1 MTRAILAIVCGVV
14 CCLVSPLQADWPT
27 YKSANTRVAAT
38 PQKLSRQLSLRWV
51 YASPVAP
58 ELAWAGPRT
67 EPIEGKIMRHRVD
80 YDRALDVVSAKGR
93 LFFGSSVDNN
103 LYCVD
108 ATTGKFLW
116 TFYTDGPVRLAPTV
130 VQGKVYFGSDDG
142 YAYCLAA
149 EDGKVVWKMR
159 PSPRDERLL
168 ARGRMIS
175 RWPIRSGVLVDGDTA
190 YFAAGIIPHEQVY
203 LVAVNATTGKPVWI
217 NDRISQQDAGRN
229 PLSPQGY
236 LLANE
241 ELLFVPSGRA
251 LPAAFR
257 RSDGEEVYQR
267 IHSWRTAAGGVVGG
281 TRAMLADGQIYAA
294 GAEHFLALDQ
304 KTGAVGFAW
313 IDGKQLTVSGDKGF
327 VSTGAYVV
335 AIDRLQHAEA
345 TKKRQALKLEQRT
358 LQRSKSDFK
367 PEEYREKNS
376 ELTAKINQ
384 LGKIGAIWKT
394 SSKLAS
400 SLVVTGN
407 LLVAGGQDQVATYE
421 VETGKLVW
429 QAKVDGDAVGLVVD
443 GGRLY
448 VSTDLGKIYGFE
460 AQQVSPPN
468 QQVAQWP
475 PSYVKNPFPQDA
487 LTPVYQQA
495 AAAIIKNTGVERG
508 FCLVLGSEE
517 GRLAYE
523 LAQRSQLK
531 IYAIESDPQKVARSR
546 RMLDRAGLH
555 GSRITIVQGDPDKLP
570 FSNYFAN
577 LVVSDTMLVK
587 GKLPAKTEDWTRCIK
602 PNGGQVAL
610 TVPRQAPAAEEG
622 ITVASLQK
630 VLQGA
635 GVESASSVT
644 TTAAVAAA
652 AATATVARGKL
663 PGAGEWSHQYGDPAN
678 TSMSRDYRVKGDLGV
693 LWYGDPGPTK
703 MINRH
708 DAASAPLSTNGRM
721 FIQGVDSIEC
731 YDAYNGLFLW
741 EYKNPGALR
750 TGVFNNQDTSNF
762 AASEDA
768 VFIAVDDTC
777 TMLDAATGKVIST
790 FKAPQAKDNIPRV
803 WGYIAHWNGMLY
815 GTSTIRKDLQASL
828 RRRGRLVENATDSIF
843 AIDPKTGKEIWRYRG
858 KNVMHV
864 TIAIGDNGVFFIDS
878 SITSE
883 QREELL
889 RQDKTDLKKL
899 GAAEAKKKE
908 AELKSLDVR
917 LAVALNASTG
927 KLLWSQ
933 AVDVTDCSAVGIGG
947 GNFTLMYHDG
957 HVVICGANANG
968 HYWRQFLSG
977 QFSQRRL
984 VVLDADTG
992 KKLWAKDANYRHR
1005 PIILEGE
1012 IYAEPWA
1019 FDLHTGAEKKRPHP
1033 VTGEETVWQ
1042 FSRPGH
1048 HCGPLTATPS
1058 MLFFRSGFTSYYDL
1072 EKDSGTT
1079 HFAGHRLGCWVNAIP
1094 GNGLLMVPEASAGC
1108 VCQFQMTA
1116 TFVFEPRPDR
1126 DTWRLYS
1133 ATGPQLPVKT
1143 MSLNLGAP
1151 GDRRDKFGTL
1161 WLGFPRPKTVGRLE
1175 YTFDIAPTFLGTKDY
1190 VSVNEQRVEVNGQ
1203 QTPWVFSSMARG
1215 FNTCRVPLRGKS
1227 DPPAAYTVR
1236 MYFAEVGD
1244 VVVGQR
1250 KFDIKLQGQVVA
1262 RQVDIVKDAGGRGKS
1277 LVRTFQ
1283 GVNVKDSLA
1292 VELVPSTAEKKD
1304 QRVLPILSAL
1314 EVQLESSE

>member
-1 MTRAILAIVCGVV
+1 MTRAILAIVCGLVV
-14 CCLVSPLQADWPT
+14 CVGSPLQADWPT
-27 YKSANTRVAAT
+27 YKSSPARVAAT
-38 PQKLSRQLSLRWV
+38 PQKLARQLSLRWV
-51 YASPVAP
+51 YSTPTAP
-58 ELAWAGPRT
+58 ELAWSGPRE
-67 EPIEGKIMRHRVD
+67 EPIEGRLMRHRVD
-80 YDRALDVVSAKGR
+80 YDRALDVVSAGGR
-93 LFFGSSVDNN
+93 LFFGSSVDHN
-103 LYCVD
+103 LYCVN

-116 TFYTDGPVRLAPTV
+116 TFYTDGPIRLAPTLAD
-130 VQGKVYFGSDDG
+130 GKVYFGSDDG

-149 EDGKVVWKMR
+149 SDGKVVWKMR

-175 RWPIRSGVLVDGDTA
+175 RWPLRTGVLVDAGIA
-190 YFAAGIIPHEQVY
+190 YFAAGVIPHENVF
-203 LVAVNATTGKPVWI
+203 LVAVDAATGKTVWI
-217 NDRISQQDAGRN
+217 NDRISQQNAGRN

-236 LLANE
+236 LLSSK

-257 RSDGEEVYQR
+257 RSDGEEVHQLT
-267 IHSWRTAAGGVVGG
+267 HSWRTTAGGVVGG
-281 TRAMLADGQIYAA
+281 TRAMLADGQIYTA

-313 IDGKQLTVSGDKGF
+313 IDGKQLTIAGDKGF
-327 VSTGAYVV
+327 VLTGSKLV
-335 AIDRLQHAEA
+335 ALDRSKHATA
-345 TKKRQALKLEQRT
+345 TKKRQALKLQQRD
-358 LQRSKSDFK
+358 LQRNHSDLE
-367 PEEYREKNS
+367 PEEYRKQTAALTAQIS
-376 ELTAKINQ
+376 EL
-384 LGKIGAIWKT
+384 GKVGSLWET
-394 SSKLAS
+394 PTKLAS

-407 LLVAGGQDQVATYE
+407 LLVAGGENQVATYHL
-421 VETGKLVW
+421 ETGQQIW

-443 GGRLY
+443 DGRLY
-448 VSTDLGKIYGFE
+448 VSTDQGKIYGFE
-460 AQQVSPPN
+460 AQRVSKPS
-468 QQVAQWP
+468 QEVAHWP
-475 PSYVKNPFPQDA
+475 ASYVKNPYPVDE

-495 AAAIIKNTGVERG
+495 AEAIIKNTGVERG

-523 LAQRSQLK
+523 LAQRTSLT

-546 RMLDRAGLH
+546 KMLDRAGLH
-555 GSRITIVQGDPDKLP
+555 GSRITVVQGDPDKLP

-577 LVVSDTMLVK
+577 LVVSDTMLVT
-587 GKLPAKTEDWTRCIK
+587 GKLPVKTEDWTRCIK

-610 TVPRQAPAAEEG
+610 SVPRAAPATEQG
-622 ITVASLQK
+622 VTVKSLQK
-630 VLQGA
+630 LLQGA
-635 GVESASSVT
+635 GVEAASSVT
-644 TTAAVAAA
+644 TATAAA
-652 AATATVARGKL
+652 APTATVSRGKL
-663 PGAGEWSHQYGDPAN
+663 PGVGQWSHQYGDAAN

-721 FIQGVDSIEC
+721 FIQSVDSVEA

-768 VFIAVDDTC
+768 VFIAVEDTC
-777 TMLDAATGKVIST
+777 TMLDAATGKVISK
-790 FKAPQAKDNIPRV
+790 FKSPQATDKIPRV
-803 WGYIAHWNGMLY
+803 WGYVAHWNGMLF

-828 RRRGRLVENATDSIF
+828 RRRGHLVENATDSIF
-843 AIDPKTGKEIWRYRG
+843 AVDPKTGKEIWRYRG

-864 TIAIGDNGVFFIDS
+864 TIAIGDNRVFFIDS
-878 SITSE
+878 SITPE

-889 RQDKTDLKKL
+889 REDKTALKKL
-899 GAAEAKKKE
+899 GAEEAKKKE
-908 AELKSLDVR
+908 AELKALDVR
-917 LAVALNASTG
+917 LAVALDASTG
-927 KLLWSQ
+927 KLLWSE
-933 AVDVTDCSAVGIGG
+933 AVDVTDCSGVGIGG

-984 VVLDADTG
+984 IVLDAISG

-1005 PIILEGE
+1005 PIVLEGE

-1048 HCGPLTATPS
+1048 HCGPLTATPT
-1058 MLFFRSGFTSYYDL
+1058 MLFFRSGFTGYYDL
-1072 EKDSGTT
+1072 EEDSGTT

-1126 DTWRLYS
+1126 DTWKLYS
-1133 ATGPQLPVKT
+1133 ATGLQLPVKT

-1151 GDRRDKFGTL
+1151 GDRRDKLGTL

-1175 YTFDIAPTFLGTKDY
+1175 YTFDIAPKFVGPKDY
-1190 VSVNEQRVEVNGQ
+1190 LVVNEKQVEVSGQ
-1203 QTPWVFSSMARG
+1203 KAPWVFNSMARG
-1215 FNTCRVPLRGKS
+1215 LKTCTVPLRNKT
-1227 DPPAAYTVR
+1227 DQPAAYTVR
-1236 MYFAEVGD
+1236 LYFAEVGD
-1244 VVVGQR
+1244 VTAGQR
-1250 KFDIKLQGQVVA
+1250 QFDVKLQGQLVA
-1262 RQVDIVKDAGGRGKS
+1262 ENIDIVKDAGGRGKS
-1277 LVRTFQ
+1277 LVRTFK
-1283 GVNVKDSLA
+1283 GVKVTENLA
-1292 VELVPSTAEKKD
+1292 VELVPQAKGKNVH
-1304 QRVLPILSAL
+1304 QVPILSAI
-1314 EVQLESSE
+1314 EVQIEPSK

>member
-1 MTRAILAIVCGVV
+1 MNRAILAIVCGLTF
-14 CCLVSPLQADWPT
+14 CTAASLQADWPT
-27 YKSANTRVAAT
+27 YKSDNARVAAT
-38 PQKLSRQLSLRWV
+38 TEKIPRDLRLRWV
-51 YASPVAP
+51 YSSPAAP
-58 ELAWAGPRT
+58 ELAWAGPRS
-67 EPIEGKIMRHRVD
+67 EAIEGHLMRHRVD
-80 YDRALDVVSAKGR
+80 YDRALEVVSVGGR
-93 LFFGSSVDNN
+93 LFFGSSVDHN

-108 ATTGKFLW
+108 GKTGKFLW
-116 TFYTDGPVRLAPTV
+116 TFYTDGPIRLAPTV
-130 VQGKVYFGSDDG
+130 SAGKVYFGSDDG
-142 YAYCLAA
+142 YAYCLQAN
-149 EDGKVVWKMR
+149 DGKVVWKMR

-175 RWPIRSGVLVDGDTA
+175 RWPIRSGVMVDAGIA
-190 YFAAGIIPHEQVY
+190 YFAAGVIPHENVF
-203 LVAVNATTGKPVWI
+203 LVAVDAESGKEVWI

-236 LLANE
+236 LLCNE
-241 ELLFVPSGRA
+241 QLLFVPSGRS

-267 IHSWRTAAGGVVGG
+267 TYSWRTTAGGVVGG
-281 TRAMLADGQIYAA
+281 TRAMLADGQIYAS
-294 GAEHFLALDQ
+294 GAKHFLALDQ
-304 KTGAVGFAW
+304 KSGAVGFAW
-313 IDGKQLTVSGDKGF
+313 IDGKQLTISGDKGF
-327 VSTGAYVV
+327 VATGTKLV
-335 AIDRLQHAEA
+335 AMDRLKHAEA
-345 TKKRQALKLEQRT
+345 TKQRQALKLQQRD
-358 LQRSKSDFK
+358 LKRNQSNVE
-367 PEEYREKNS
+367 PVEYRKQNDA
-376 ELTAKINQ
+376 LTQQIATLSQ
-384 LGKIGAIWKT
+384 VGTLWET
-394 SSKLAS
+394 SSKLIS

-407 LLVAGGQDQVATYE
+407 LLVAGGENQVATFE
-421 VETGKLVW
+421 VATGKPVW
-429 QAKVDGDAVGLVVD
+429 QAQVQGDAVGLVVD
-443 GGRLY
+443 NGRLY
-448 VSTDLGKIYGFE
+448 VSTDKGKIYAFE
-460 AQQVSPPN
+460 DQQISPAS
-468 QQVAQWP
+468 QKVAQWP
-475 PSYVKNPFPQDA
+475 PSYVKNPYPADD
-487 LTPVYQQA
+487 LTPVYKQA
-495 AAAIIKNTGVERG
+495 AEAIIKNSGVKRG

-523 LAQRSQLK
+523 LAQRTDLR

-546 RMLDRAGLH
+546 QMLDRAGLH
-555 GSRITIVQGDPDKLP
+555 GTRITIVQGDPDKLP

-577 LVVSDTMLVK
+577 LVVSDTLLLK
-587 GKLPAKTEDWTRCIK
+587 GKLPAKTEHWTRCIK

-610 TVPRQAPAAEEG
+610 SIPRAAPAGNQG
-622 ITVASLQK
+622 IKATRLQQ
-630 VLQGA
+630 VLRG
-635 GVESASSVT
+635 
-644 TTAAVAAA
+644 AAVEAAGPVETTLAAA
-652 AATATVARGKL
+652 AETATVSRGKL
-663 PGAGEWSHQYGDPAN
+663 PGVGEWSHQYGDAAN

-721 FIQGVDSIEC
+721 FIQGVESIEC

-741 EYKNPGALR
+741 DYKNPGALR

-762 AASEDA
+762 AASNDV

-777 TMLDAATGKVIST
+777 TMLDAATGKVISK
-790 FKAPQAKDNIPRV
+790 FKAPQAADKIPRV
-803 WGYIAHWNGMLY
+803 WGYVAYWNGMLF

-828 RRRGRLVENATDSIF
+828 RRRGHRVENATDSIF
-843 AIDPKTGKEIWRYRG
+843 AINPKTGKEIWRYRG

-864 TIAIGDNGVFFIDS
+864 TIAIGDGQVFFIDS
-878 SITSE
+878 SITPE
-883 QREELL
+883 LREELL
-889 RQDKTDLKKL
+889 RKDKTALKKL
-899 GAAEAKKKE
+899 GAEEAKKKE
-908 AELKSLDVR
+908 AELKALDVR
-917 LAVALNASTG
+917 LAVAVDAQTG

-933 AVDVTDCSAVGIGG
+933 AVDVTNCSGVGIGG

-984 VVLDADTG
+984 VVLDAKTG

-1019 FDLHTGAEKKRPHP
+1019 FDLHTGVEKKRPHP

-1058 MLFFRSGFTSYYDL
+1058 MLFFRSGYTGYYDL

-1133 ATGPQLPVKT
+1133 ATGLQLPVKT

-1151 GDRRDKFGTL
+1151 GDRRDKLGTL
-1161 WLGFPRPKTVGRLE
+1161 WLGFPRPNTVGRLE
-1175 YTFDIAPTFLGTKDY
+1175 YTFDVASKFVAAADY
-1190 VSVNEQRVEVNGQ
+1190 VSVNEKELEVSAQ
-1203 QTPWVFSSMARG
+1203 QSPWVFNSMARG
-1215 FNTCRVPLRGKS
+1215 LTSCKIPLRNKT
-1227 DPPAAYTVR
+1227 DKPASYTVKL
-1236 MYFAEVGD
+1236 YFAEVGD
-1244 VVVGQR
+1244 AIAGQR
-1250 KFDIKLQGQVVA
+1250 QFDVKLQGQRVA
-1262 RQVDIVKDAGGRGKS
+1262 EKVDVVKDADGKGKA
-1277 LVRTFQ
+1277 LVRSFP
-1283 GVNVKDSLA
+1283 GVKVTEHLT
-1292 VELVPSTAEKKD
+1292 VELVPQGKGKKVH
-1304 QRVLPILSAL
+1304 QVPILSAI
-1314 EVQLESSE
+1314 EVHVEP

>member
-1 MTRAILAIVCGVV
+1 
-14 CCLVSPLQADWPT
+14 
-27 YKSANTRVAAT
+27 
-38 PQKLSRQLSLRWV
+38 
-51 YASPVAP
+51 
-58 ELAWAGPRT
+58 
-67 EPIEGKIMRHRVD
+67 
-80 YDRALDVVSAKGR
+80 ALDVVSAGGR
-93 LFFGSSVDNN
+93 LFFGSSVDHN
-103 LYCVD
+103 LYCVN

-116 TFYTDGPVRLAPTV
+116 TFYTDGPIRLAPTLAD
-130 VQGKVYFGSDDG
+130 GKVYFGSDDG

-149 EDGKVVWKMR
+149 SDGKVVWKMR

-175 RWPIRSGVLVDGDTA
+175 RWPLRTGVLVDAGIA
-190 YFAAGIIPHEQVY
+190 YFAAGVIPHENVY
-203 LVAVNATTGKPVWI
+203 LVAVDAATGKTVWI

-236 LLANE
+236 LLSSK
-241 ELLFVPSGRA
+241 ELLFVPSGGA

-257 RSDGEEVYQR
+257 RSDGEEVHQLT
-267 IHSWRTAAGGVVGG
+267 HSWRTTAGGVVGG
-281 TRAMLADGQIYAA
+281 TRAMLADGQIYTA

-313 IDGKQLTVSGDKGF
+313 IDGKQLTIAGDKGF
-327 VSTGAYVV
+327 VLTGSKLV
-335 AIDRLQHAEA
+335 ALDRSKHATA
-345 TKKRQALKLEQRT
+345 TKKRQALKLQQRD
-358 LQRSKSDFK
+358 LQRNHSDLE
-367 PEEYREKNS
+367 PDEYRKQTAALTAQIS
-376 ELTAKINQ
+376 EL
-384 LGKIGAIWKT
+384 GKVGSLWET
-394 SSKLAS
+394 PTKLAS

-407 LLVAGGQDQVATYE
+407 LLVAGGENQVATYHL
-421 VETGKLVW
+421 ETGKHIW

-443 GGRLY
+443 DGRLY
-448 VSTDLGKIYGFE
+448 VSTDQGKIYGFE
-460 AQQVSPPN
+460 AQRVSPPS
-468 QQVAQWP
+468 QEVAHWP
-475 PSYVKNPFPQDA
+475 TSYVKNPYPADE

-495 AAAIIKNTGVERG
+495 AEAIVKNTGVERG

-523 LAQRSQLK
+523 LAQRTSLT

-546 RMLDRAGLH
+546 KMLDRAGLH
-555 GSRITIVQGDPDKLP
+555 GSRITVVQGDPDKLP

-587 GKLPAKTEDWTRCIK
+587 GKLPVKTEDWTRCIK

-610 TVPRQAPAAEEG
+610 SVPRAAPATEQG
-622 ITVASLQK
+622 VTVKSLQK

-635 GVESASSVT
+635 GVEAASSVT
-644 TTAAVAAA
+644 TATAAA
-652 AATATVARGKL
+652 APTATVSRGKL
-663 PGAGEWSHQYGDPAN
+663 PGVGQWSHQYGDPAN

-721 FIQGVDSIEC
+721 FIQSVDSVEA

-768 VFIAVDDTC
+768 VFIAVEDTC
-777 TMLDAATGKVIST
+777 TMLDAATGKVISK
-790 FKAPQAKDNIPRV
+790 FKSPQATDKIPRV
-803 WGYIAHWNGMLY
+803 WGYVAHWNGMLF

-828 RRRGRLVENATDSIF
+828 RRRGHLVENATDSIF
-843 AIDPKTGKEIWRYRG
+843 AVDPKTGKEIWRYRG

-864 TIAIGDNGVFFIDS
+864 TIAIGDNRVFFIDS
-878 SITSE
+878 SITPE

-889 RQDKTDLKKL
+889 REDKTALKKL
-899 GAAEAKKKE
+899 GAEEAKKKE
-908 AELKSLDVR
+908 AELKALDVR
-917 LAVALNASTG
+917 LAVALDASTG
-927 KLLWSQ
+927 KLLWSE
-933 AVDVTDCSAVGIGG
+933 AVDVTDCSGVGIGG

-984 VVLDADTG
+984 IVLDAISG

-1005 PIILEGE
+1005 PIVLEGE

-1019 FDLHTGAEKKRPHP
+1019 FDLHTGVEKKRPHP

-1048 HCGPLTATPS
+1048 HCGPLTATPT
-1058 MLFFRSGFTSYYDL
+1058 MLFFRSGFTGYYDL

-1126 DTWRLYS
+1126 DTWKLYS
-1133 ATGPQLPVKT
+1133 ATGLQLPVKT

-1151 GDRRDKFGTL
+1151 GDRRDKLGTL

-1175 YTFDIAPTFLGTKDY
+1175 YTFDIALKFVGPKDY
-1190 VSVNEQRVEVNGQ
+1190 VVVNEKQVEVSGQ
-1203 QTPWVFSSMARG
+1203 HAPWV
-1215 FNTCRVPLRGKS
+1215 
-1227 DPPAAYTVR
+1227 
-1236 MYFAEVGD
+1236 
-1244 VVVGQR
+1244 
-1250 KFDIKLQGQVVA
+1250 
-1262 RQVDIVKDAGGRGKS
+1262 
-1277 LVRTFQ
+1277 
-1283 GVNVKDSLA
+1283 
-1292 VELVPSTAEKKD
+1292 
-1304 QRVLPILSAL
+1304 
-1314 EVQLESSE
+1314 

>member
-1 MTRAILAIVCGVV
+1 MTRAILAIVCGLVV
-14 CCLVSPLQADWPT
+14 CVGSPLQADWPT
-27 YKSANTRVAAT
+27 YKSSPARVAAT
-38 PQKLSRQLSLRWV
+38 PQKLARQLSLRWV
-51 YASPVAP
+51 YSTPTAP
-58 ELAWAGPRT
+58 ELAWAGPRA
-67 EPIEGKIMRHRVD
+67 EPIEGKLMRHRVD
-80 YDRALDVVSAKGR
+80 YDRALDVVSAGGR
-93 LFFGSSVDNN
+93 LFFGSSVDHN
-103 LYCVD
+103 LYCVN

-116 TFYTDGPVRLAPTV
+116 TFYTDGPIRLAPTV
-130 VQGKVYFGSDDG
+130 ADGKVYFGSDDG
-142 YAYCLAA
+142 YAYCLTAS
-149 EDGKVVWKMR
+149 DGKVVWKMR

-175 RWPIRSGVLVDGDTA
+175 RWPLRTGVLVDAGIA
-190 YFAAGIIPHEQVY
+190 YFAAGVIPHENVY
-203 LVAVNATTGKPVWI
+203 LVAVDAATGKTVWI

-236 LLANE
+236 LLSSK

-257 RSDGEEVYQR
+257 RSDGEEVHQLT
-267 IHSWRTAAGGVVGG
+267 HSWRTTAGGVVGG
-281 TRAMLADGQIYAA
+281 TRAMLADGQIYTA
-294 GAEHFLALDQ
+294 GTEHFLAMDQ

-313 IDGKQLTVSGDKGF
+313 IDGKQLTIAGDKGF
-327 VSTGAYVV
+327 VSTGTKLV
-335 AIDRLQHAEA
+335 ALDHSKHAEA
-345 TKKRQALKLEQRT
+345 TKKRQELKLQQRT
-358 LQRSKSDFK
+358 LQRNNSDLE
-367 PEEYREKNS
+367 PEEYRKQNAALTAQIS
-376 ELTAKINQ
+376 EL
-384 LGKIGAIWKT
+384 GKVGSLWET
-394 SSKLAS
+394 PTKLAS

-407 LLVAGGQDQVATYE
+407 LLVAGGENEVATYHL
-421 VETGKLVW
+421 ETGKQIW

-448 VSTDLGKIYGFE
+448 VSTDQGKIYGFE
-460 AQQVSPPN
+460 AQRVSPPN
-468 QQVAQWP
+468 QEVAHWP
-475 PSYVKNPFPQDA
+475 ASYVKNPYPADE

-495 AAAIIKNTGVERG
+495 AEAIIKNTGVERG

-523 LAQRSQLK
+523 LAQRTTLR

-546 RMLDRAGLH
+546 KMLDRAGLH
-555 GSRITIVQGDPDKLP
+555 GSRITVVQGDPDKLP

-610 TVPRQAPAAEEG
+610 SVPRTAPAAEQG
-622 ITVASLQK
+622 VTVKSLQK

-635 GVESASSVT
+635 GVEAASSVT
-644 TTAAVAAA
+644 TATAAA
-652 AATATVARGKL
+652 APTATVSRGKL
-663 PGAGEWSHQYGDPAN
+663 PGVGQWSHQYGDPAN

-721 FIQGVDSIEC
+721 FIQSVDSVEA

-768 VFIAVDDTC
+768 VFIAVEDTC
-777 TMLDAATGKVIST
+777 TMLDAATGKVISK
-790 FKAPQAKDNIPRV
+790 FKAPQATDKIPRV
-803 WGYIAHWNGMLY
+803 WGYVAHWNGMLF

-828 RRRGRLVENATDSIF
+828 RRRGHLVENATDSIF
-843 AIDPKTGKEIWRYRG
+843 AVDPKTGKEIWRYRG

-864 TIAIGDNGVFFIDS
+864 TIAIGGNRVFFIDS
-878 SITSE
+878 SITPE

-889 RQDKTDLKKL
+889 REDKTALKKL
-899 GAAEAKKKE
+899 GAEEAKKKE
-908 AELKSLDVR
+908 AELKALDVR
-917 LAVALNASTG
+917 LAVALDANTG
-927 KLLWSQ
+927 KLLWSE
-933 AVDVTDCSAVGIGG
+933 AVDVTVCSGVGIGG

-984 VVLDADTG
+984 VVLDAISG

-1019 FDLHTGAEKKRPHP
+1019 FDLHTGAEKKRLHP

-1048 HCGPLTATPS
+1048 HCGPLTATPT
-1058 MLFFRSGFTSYYDL
+1058 MLFFRSGFTGYYDL

-1126 DTWRLYS
+1126 DTWKLYS
-1133 ATGPQLPVKT
+1133 ATGLQLPVKT

-1151 GDRRDKFGTL
+1151 GDRRDKLGTL

-1175 YTFDIAPTFLGTKDY
+1175 YTFDIAPKFVGPKDY
-1190 VSVNEQRVEVNGQ
+1190 VVVHEKQVEVSGQ
-1203 QTPWVFSSMARG
+1203 QAPWVFNSMARG
-1215 FNTCRVPLRGKS
+1215 LKTCTVPLRNKT
-1227 DPPAAYTVR
+1227 DQPAAYTVR
-1236 MYFAEVGD
+1236 LYFSEVGD
-1244 VVVGQR
+1244 VTAGQR
-1250 KFDIKLQGQVVA
+1250 QFDVKLQGQLVA
-1262 RQVDIVKDAGGRGKS
+1262 QNIDIVKDAGGRGKS
-1277 LVRTFQ
+1277 LVRTFK
-1283 GVNVKDSLA
+1283 GVKVTENLD
-1292 VELVPSTAEKKD
+1292 VELVPQAKGKKVH
-1304 QRVLPILSAL
+1304 QVPILSAI
-1314 EVQLESSE
+1314 EVQIEPSK